1 MYAIEFETDIN
12 NKYIEIKEY
21 EKIAN
26 KHVRVIILI
35 DENVN
40 SLKEKKEDIEIKMLS
55 DHSANLIKEWKNDSE
70 DDIWI

>member
-40 SLKEKKEDIEIKMLS
+40 SLKEKKEDMKIKMLS